1 MKNKILVSVI
11 FILSIASTYATD
23 TPFGFLRF
31 ASGARTAGL
40 SGAVTSMT
48 GDLETVIF
56 NPASLYTVEDKNVNV
71 TFIKHVLDINSGLLA
86 YSFNIKGDNGKFA
99 ATAGFTSYGSF
110 DYADSQGNLDG
121 TTFGA
126 TDLALGLSYSNEI
139 DTNFLYGVT
148 AKYVYAGIEKVS
160 TSALAIDAGILYML
174 PDGRTNVGLSML
186 NAGFQ
191 MTKIGN
197 QTDKLPLDVR
207 IGINHRLKGLP
218 LLFNFSM
225 HHLAD
230 ETNGFFN
237 RLKYFSIG
245 GEFNFGEYVLVRIGY
260 DNQIR
265 TLTGAEKDKGLTGF
279 SGGLGIKTPVVNF
292 DYGINQYGA
301 AALLHRFSFE
311 FNL

>member
-1 MKNKILVSVI
+1 MKNKILVPII
-11 FILSIASTYATD
+11 FILAIVSSYASD

-40 SGAVTSMT
+40 SGAVTSIT
-48 GDLETVIF
+48 GDLEMILF
-56 NPASLYTVEDKNVNV
+56 NPASLYSVEDKNVNV
-71 TFIKHVLDINSGLLA
+71 TFIKHVLDINSGFIA
-86 YSFNIKGDNGKFA
+86 YSYDLKGDNGKLA
-99 ATAGFTSYGSF
+99 ASAGYTNYGTF
-110 DYADSQGNLDG
+110 DYADNQGNLNG
-121 TTFGA
+121 TFGA
-126 TDLALGLSYSNEI
+126 NDLALGVTYSNI
-139 DTNFLYGVT
+139 VDTNFLYGVT
-148 AKYVYAGIEKVS
+148 AKFVYAGIEKAS
-160 TSALAIDAGILYML
+160 TSALAIDAGLLYML
-174 PDGRTNVGLSML
+174 SDGRTNVGLSML
-186 NAGFQ
+186 HAGFQ
-191 MTKIGN
+191 MTKIGD

-207 IGINHRLKGLP
+207 VGINHRLKGLP
-218 LLFNFSM
+218 LLINFSM

-230 ETNGFFN
+230 ETNGFFE
-237 RLKYFSIG
+237 RFKYFSIG

-301 AALLHRFSFE
+301 AALLHRFTFE

>member
-1 MKNKILVSVI
+1 MKNIILVSVLC
-11 FILSIASTYATD
+11 ILSIASTNASD
-23 TPFGFLRF
+23 TSFGFLRF
-31 ASGARTAGL
+31 VSGARTAGL
-40 SGAVTSMT
+40 SGAVTAMSY
-48 GDLETVIF
+48 DLETIIF
-56 NPASLYTVEDKNVNV
+56 NPASLYTVVEKNANV
-71 TFIKHVLDINSGLLA
+71 TFIKHVLDINSGLFA
-86 YSFNIKGDNGKFA
+86 YSFDVKGNTGKFA
-99 ATAGFTSYGSF
+99 ATAGFTSYGTF
-110 DYADSQGNLDG
+110 DYADNQGNLNG
-121 TTFGA
+121 TFGA
-126 TDLALGLSYSNEI
+126 TDLALGLSYSNEL
-139 DTNFLYGVT
+139 DTNFFYGVT
-148 AKYVYAGIEKVS
+148 AKYVYFGVEKA
-160 TSALAIDAGILYML
+160 SASAVAVDAGLLYML
-174 PDGRTNVGLSML
+174 PDGRTNIGLSML

-191 MTKIGN
+191 TSKIGVQN
-197 QTDKLPLDVR
+197 DKLPLDVR
-207 IGINHRLKGLP
+207 IGFNHRLKGLP

-265 TLTGAEKDKGLTGF
+265 SLTGAEKDKGLTGF
-279 SGGLGIKTPVVNF
+279 SGGLGIKTPVINF